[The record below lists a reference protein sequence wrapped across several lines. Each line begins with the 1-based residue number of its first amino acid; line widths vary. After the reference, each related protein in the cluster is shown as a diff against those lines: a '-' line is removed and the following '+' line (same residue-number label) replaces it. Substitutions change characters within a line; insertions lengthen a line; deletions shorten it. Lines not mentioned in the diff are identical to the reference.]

1 MFLSILI
8 IAGLKNPW
16 VKANRTKA
24 RMIGNT
30 QYIGITQII
39 HFAHNSNDLPTA
51 HAFISSRHDG
61 TMSTSTP
68 IVVTLLQLTHLYLLF
83 S

>member
-8 IAGLKNPW
+8 IAGLQNPW

-24 RMIGNT
+24 RMINNT

-39 HFAHNSNDLPTA
+39 HFAHNFNDLPRA
-51 HAFISSRHDG
+51 HTFISSGHDG

-68 IVVTLLQLTHLYLLF
+68 TVVIELQLTHLGLLF